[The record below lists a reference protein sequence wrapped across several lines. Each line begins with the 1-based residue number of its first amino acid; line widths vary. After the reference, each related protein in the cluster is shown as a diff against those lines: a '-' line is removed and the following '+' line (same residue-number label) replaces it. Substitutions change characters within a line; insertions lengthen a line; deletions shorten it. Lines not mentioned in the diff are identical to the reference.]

1 MFTKLL
7 DKIKLNSYRD
17 QTELIVDLDRVIV
30 IKNKIIVEEVKL
42 NRIMRSI
49 DVKATPRAFKLGP
62 DTVTCFT
69 SKSIASVSEVN
80 VTLSK
85 ELEGKISTV
94 LGQEAVLLTQ
104 RYIHMDEEQLKQYDQ
119 VDRELYNF
127 SYCIND
133 TRDSVVLAYMFFKG
147 INRAVHSKFTGIL
160 TDLEKG
166 KRIHIPAPGLNTNAI
181 DFSELGIV
189 STAMDLKDAERYF
202 QLYKEKS
209 YQPSMFNIPTKTI
222 SVIDD
227 TAYGVITNITENVKK
242 HPWILY
248 LNTDHTKPVVSYNTG
263 NVVRISPTSI
273 DTADLIG
280 TIESKEMQLNRQLEN
295 TIKDN
300 GMMKWDYVLLDNLS
314 IDPKIL
320 PDAPTIVCNPN
331 LRKELF
337 LEDDRLKEY
346 LKVFKPGIL
355 HEGEQWG
362 FLPYNLEF
370 SQVGDMEVRV
380 GKTIIPVVDLIEHI
394 LRKYGSVKVE
404 PKKIIPIQLCQKADM
419 GPTPT
424 MEDVVYEILE
434 TKGIEKGK
442 ITLPNMIPFIN
453 KYSRDVLET
462 YHIIDLNE
470 SVTEIAKCS
479 YKDSKANLTIAR
491 VNPKETTN
499 KHITKEASGK
509 LIEADL
515 TKTYDAI
522 VSGEIP
528 IVDFEEGTVVHKT
541 NKLVIVQT
549 R

>member
-227 TAYGVITNITENVKK
+227 TAHGVITNISENVKK

-248 LNTDHTKPVVSYNTG
+248 LNTDHTKPIVSYNTG

-273 DTADLIG
+273 DTSDLIG
-280 TIESKEMQLNRQLEN
+280 TLESKEMQLNRTLEN

-300 GMMKWDYVLLDNLS
+300 GLMKWDYVLLDDLS

-320 PDAPTIVCNPN
+320 PDAPVIVCNPN

-337 LEDDRLKEY
+337 LEDNKLQEY
-346 LKVFKPGIL
+346 LNIFQAGIV
-355 HEGEQWG
+355 HEGCKWG
-362 FLPYNLEF
+362 YMPGNLELT
-370 SQVGDMEVRV
+370 QVSSMEIRA
-380 GKTIIPVVDLIEHI
+380 GNTIIPVSDVVEHI
-394 LRKYGSVKVE
+394 LRKYGAVKIN
-404 PKKIIPIQLCQKADM
+404 PSSITPIALYQNEEYRVSL
-419 GPTPT
+419 
-424 MEDVVYEILE
+424 EDVVNEILDS
-434 TKGIEKGK
+434 KGMDRGEIN
-442 ITLPNMIPFIN
+442 LPNLVPFIN
-453 KYSRDVLET
+453 KYSRDKRLT
-462 YHIIDLNE
+462 RHIKDLDENT
-470 SVTEIAKCS
+470 TEIAGCS
-479 YKDSKANLTIAR
+479 YKSSTAILTIAR
-491 VNPKETTN
+491 IK
-499 KHITKEASGK
+499 TKSIPTINLTESAKSAMIEVEMLSSYEALSRGGNQTVEFYEGK
-509 LIEADL
+509 VIYKTDKVVVIDL
-515 TKTYDAI
+515 T
-522 VSGEIP
+522 
-528 IVDFEEGTVVHKT
+528 
-541 NKLVIVQT
+541 

>member
-104 RYIHMDEEQLKQYDQ
+104 RYIHMDEEQLNQYDQ

-133 TRDSVVLAYMFFKG
+133 TRDSVVLAYMFFKD

-227 TAYGVITNITENVKK
+227 TAYGVITNISENVKK

-280 TIESKEMQLNRQLEN
+280 TLESKEMQLNRQLEN

-300 GMMKWDYVLLDNLS
+300 GMMKWDYVLLDDLS

-362 FLPYNLEF
+362 YMPGDLELTQI
-370 SQVGDMEVRV
+370 SSMEIRA
-380 GKTIIPVVDLIEHI
+380 GNTIIPVSDVVEHI
-394 LRKYGSVKVE
+394 LRKYGAVKIN
-404 PKKIIPIQLCQKADM
+404 PSSITPIVLYQNEGYRVSL
-419 GPTPT
+419 
-424 MEDVVYEILE
+424 EDVVNEILDS
-434 TKGIEKGK
+434 KGMDRGEIN
-442 ITLPNMIPFIN
+442 LPNLVPFIN
-453 KYSRDVLET
+453 KYSRDKRLT
-462 YHIIDLNE
+462 RHIIDLDENT
-470 SVTEIAKCS
+470 TEIAGCS
-479 YKDSKANLTIAR
+479 YEGSKAILTIAR
-491 VNPKETTN
+491 IKPKSIPTINLTESV
-499 KHITKEASGK
+499 KSA
-509 LIEADL
+509 LIEVEMLSSYEALSRGENQKIEFYEGKVIYKTDKVVVIDL
-515 TKTYDAI
+515 T
-522 VSGEIP
+522 
-528 IVDFEEGTVVHKT
+528 
-541 NKLVIVQT
+541 